1 MGADS
6 GEKGVHF
13 IGSREHN
20 IKRLTRDRSCPV
32 VMNMTCFNEVIEY
45 TNWCC
50 LKPASEVI
58 NVITNMF
65 RRKCFVA
72 TFIMFT
78 LVMFRL

>member
-13 IGSREHN
+13 IGSRELN
-20 IKRLTRDRSCPV
+20 VKRLTRDRSCPV

-50 LKPASEVI
+50 LSVDIIQYIATISE
-58 NVITNMF
+58 
-65 RRKCFVA
+65 K
-72 TFIMFT
+72 
-78 LVMFRL
+78 